1 MTGRLRAESYRVRA
15 VELRAIAEGLLG
27 EDTKAKLLKIADEYD
42 HMAEQIDRLGLIG
55 EQGSGKA

>member
-1 MTGRLRAESYRVRA
+1 MTVRLRAESYRVRA

-42 HMAEQIDRLGLIG
+42 HMAEQIDRLGLFG
-55 EQGSGKA
+55 EQESGKA

>member
-15 VELRAIAEGLLG
+15 VELRAIAEGLG

-42 HMAEQIDRLGLIG
+42 HMAEQIDRLGLFG
-55 EQGSGKA
+55 EQGSGKT